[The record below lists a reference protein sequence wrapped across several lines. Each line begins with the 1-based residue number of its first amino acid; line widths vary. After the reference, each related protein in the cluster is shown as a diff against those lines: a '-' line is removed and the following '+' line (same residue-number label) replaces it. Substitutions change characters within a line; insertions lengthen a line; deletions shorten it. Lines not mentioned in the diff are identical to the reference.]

1 MAQLKFKV
9 TLYNV
14 CEVTNREAWINELAE
29 VDGLHLLKETKD
41 YMLRNNPAGVI
52 KLKNNNKKSNLIT
65 NFIYSNTTGCFI
77 LK

>member
-1 MAQLKFKV
+1 MDK
-9 TLYNV
+9 
-14 CEVTNREAWINELAE
+14 LAE

-77 LK
+77 LKWTKLNGSDE

>member
-1 MAQLKFKV
+1 MDK
-9 TLYNV
+9 
-14 CEVTNREAWINELAE
+14 LAE

-65 NFIYSNTTGCFI
+65 NLFTAI
-77 LK
+77 LQDVSY